1 MLLQG
6 SFRTA
11 VPTPEKLTFQTIVTL
26 LTEQTEQSREFG
38 DVTLC
43 FKKNKINK
51 RFLFCVWISEI
62 THRPRGVC
70 GAAGRQE
77 VVGVAAG
84 SFIHP
89 AGGEPVIRVTGLF
102 PATSLQ
108 SPEVRHPETRERY
121 ALRQPMFKNGY
132 KLSEQL

>member
-11 VPTPEKLTFQTIVTL
+11 IPILEELTFQTIVTL
-26 LTEQTEQSREFG
+26 TLLPELTEQSREFQ
-38 DVTLC
+38 
-43 FKKNKINK
+43 

-62 THRPRGVC
+62 THRPWGVC

-84 SFIHP
+84 SFIRP

-108 SPEVRHPETRERY
+108 SPEDGHPETRERY
-121 ALRQPMFKNGY
+121 QT
-132 KLSEQL
+132 